1 MQWGADGKAIL
12 YAVQNK
18 ANVVSFMH
26 EIVHVLERQVMADP
40 TDKVAVEAWMGK
52 AWATWGRAEHE
63 KFATAFERYFT
74 TEAAPAPELQDAFEH
89 LRQQIV
95 AIYRADTEYFKDIRV
110 TPGLREAFDRQL
122 VLTPRPAAEFRASL
136 PGHFLNRMG
145 EGTDLFASLSKN
157 LAQADIKLRP
167 AEYLAAVAGCAAAG
181 AILGFFLGGGIL
193 MATGLG
199 AFGAFV
205 PKIYVGQAKT
215 ARLKK
220 FDRQLGDMLNL
231 MVNGLRAGYSTLQ
244 AMEAV
249 SREMPQPIN
258 DEFRRVVQEMQLGIT
273 MEDALDHLLRRIAS
287 DDLDLIVTAVNVQ
300 REVGGNLAEILDVIS
315 YTIRERVRIKGEIQ
329 TLTAQGRAT
338 AWVISM
344 LPLAL
349 LVLLYLVNRD
359 YFMQFFNPETRSCG
373 IPLLILAGLMVS
385 SGFYATQKIVDI
397 DI

>member
-1 MQWGADGKAIL
+1 MDPTLVLVVGGGL
-12 YAVQNK
+12 GLLLLVVGV
-18 ANVVSFMH
+18 VVSLVGGGSVV
-26 EIVHVLERQVMADP
+26 EERLGRYAETGGLVTTGQEESAD
-40 TDKVAVEAWMGK
+40 A
-52 AWATWGRAEHE
+52 R
-63 KFATAFERYFT
+63 ERS
-74 TEAAPAPELQDAFEH
+74 
-89 LRQQIV
+89 
-95 AIYRADTEYFKDIRV
+95 
-110 TPGLREAFDRQL
+110 TPLSD
-122 VLTPRPAAEFRASL
+122 
-136 PGHFLNRMG
+136 FLNRMG

-193 MATGLG
+193 MAIVLG
-199 AFGAFV
+199 AVGAFV
-205 PKIYVGQAKT
+205 PKIYVGRAKVS
-215 ARLKK
+215 RLKK

-385 SGFYATQKIVDI
+385 TGFAVTQKMVDI